1 MLQLRR
7 HFNLSY
13 VYQEIVVSATIVA
26 AAIFSHASGPL
37 NERLGRRPVIALASV
52 LFALGSVIMGG
63 ALNLGSL
70 ICGRFVVGA
79 GVGLASMTVPVYIAE
94 CSPSE
99 IRGPLLVFYHLLI
112 TFGQVVAAVVDGIFH
127 RDLVNGWRYMLG
139 LGGLAALVQLLLM
152 PLTYESPRWLAA
164 HSRLS
169 EAADVLRRIYPS
181 EAAVRQL
188 LAKMAKSHH
197 SRPILDDQ
205 QQQQPPQEE
214 VESSTA
220 TPSFA
225 TTDDTSVN
233 QPLLP
238 SNSEPEISADSK
250 PCGSNLRRILADP
263 YARRRLLA
271 GCGLQLIQQL
281 CGINTVMYYS
291 ASIIS
296 MAGIGSLQG
305 ATATGADS
313 NSSQAV
319 WLAAIVAS
327 VNCLASCLGLCLISR
342 FSRRR
347 LVLSSLAG
355 VVLSLSLLG
364 VTFQLIDA
372 RPLPVD
378 LVEPV
383 PFNLQGVDPK
393 AVQMCATRSTCN
405 TCISAHVC
413 GFCYQLTSDRRVVN
427 GSCLLS
433 TALFSQTAA
442 YGRCNSSLSSA
453 DDANHSPDLAI
464 FTLDYCPSAHGWLA
478 VLGLMLYLAFFAPGM
493 GPLPWTI
500 NAELYPAWARN
511 TGVAMATSANWLAN
525 LFVSLTFL
533 SLTEWLTRPGVF
545 WLYAAISLVG
555 LIFLAF
561 ILPETRTLSLDEIQR
576 TQPTPTL
583 AQPSPIGPGWAGA
596 GSAVALLFMQSVSA
610 KKLVFIEYNFGI
622 QDFNLEPSI
631 CDGNDIRLR
640 I

>member
-1 MLQLRR
+1 
-7 HFNLSY
+7 
-13 VYQEIVVSATIVA
+13 
-26 AAIFSHASGPL
+26 
-37 NERLGRRPVIALASV
+37 
-52 LFALGSVIMGG
+52 
-63 ALNLGSL
+63 
-70 ICGRFVVGA
+70 
-79 GVGLASMTVPVYIAE
+79 
-94 CSPSE
+94 
-99 IRGPLLVFYHLLI
+99 
-112 TFGQVVAAVVDGIFH
+112 
-127 RDLVNGWRYMLG
+127 MLG

-205 QQQQPPQEE
+205 QQQQQPSQEEEE

-220 TPSFA
+220 TTSFA
-225 TTDDTSVN
+225 TPDDSSIN

-238 SNSEPEISADSK
+238 SNSELEVSADSK
-250 PCGSNLRRILADP
+250 PCGSNLRSILADP

-305 ATATGADS
+305 ATATGADN

-319 WLAAIVAS
+319 WLAAIVAG

-355 VVLSLSLLG
+355 VVLSLSLLA

-442 YGRCNSSLSSA
+442 YGRCNSSQLSSA
-453 DDANHSPDLAI
+453 DDANHSPDSAI

-478 VLGLMLYLAFFAPGM
+478 VLGLTLYLAFFAPGM

-500 NAELYPAWARN
+500 NAELYSAWARN

-576 TQPTPTL
+576 
-583 AQPSPIGPGWAGA
+583 S
-596 GSAVALLFMQSVSA
+596 
-610 KKLVFIEYNFGI
+610 N
-622 QDFNLEPSI
+622 
-631 CDGNDIRLR
+631 
-640 I
+640 